1 MVRGRPIGFGAG
13 SNGAIGAVASL
24 VTGIATAIRRLPN
37 LAGGS
42 GEENELPAF
51 FSLAATNSAAVIRA
65 FLAAME

>member
-42 GEENELPAF
+42 GEENELPVF
-51 FSLAATNSAAVIRA
+51 FSLAATKSAAVVRA
-65 FLAAME
+65 FLAAMD